1 MNDREHNVVEL
12 SGNQKLAI
20 LQPFLCLCCCFCIGS
35 QRSYKIW
42 TGLSGILGVTYY
54 HEKLA
59 GRKSLLVF
67 CVCLCNLEH
76 TVLLKS
82 LYFSL
87 VRKKKSNFSLIFE
100 SCTCLCAFLIV
111 FETASVRAPSP
122 SPQLPECWVA
132 DVSLAGKSQQLDF
145 QRCFN
150 SLEDDSVLQCAG
162 SHHLFTT
169 KF

>member
-1 MNDREHNVVEL
+1 MAGSTTLWKL
-12 SGNQKLAI
+12 SGKQKLGI
-20 LQPFLCLCCCFCIGS
+20 LQPFLCLCLLSSWS
-35 QRSYKIW
+35 QRSYKIR

-67 CVCLCNLEH
+67 CMCLCNLEH

-87 VRKKKSNFSLIFE
+87 VRKKKKKRSNFSLIFE

-122 SPQLPECWVA
+122 SPQLPKCWVA

-145 QRCFN
+145 SAVF
-150 SLEDDSVLQCAG
+150 
-162 SHHLFTT
+162 
-169 KF
+169 

>member
-20 LQPFLCLCCCFCIGS
+20 LQPFLCLCCCSCIGS

-87 VRKKKSNFSLIFE
+87 VRKKKIKLQPYFWELYLFVCLFNCFWDCICACSLPQPPASQMLGCRCE
-100 SCTCLCAFLIV
+100 PGRQVPAAWLSAV
-111 FETASVRAPSP
+111 F
-122 SPQLPECWVA
+122 
-132 DVSLAGKSQQLDF
+132 
-145 QRCFN
+145 
-150 SLEDDSVLQCAG
+150 
-162 SHHLFTT
+162 
-169 KF
+169 